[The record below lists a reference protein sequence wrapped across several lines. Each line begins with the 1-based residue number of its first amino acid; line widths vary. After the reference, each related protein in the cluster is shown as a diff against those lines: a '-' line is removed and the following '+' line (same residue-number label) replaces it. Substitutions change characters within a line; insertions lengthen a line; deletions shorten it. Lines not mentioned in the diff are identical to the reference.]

1 MSDRERLIALLYEI
15 NDENDY
21 ETEDA
26 LIDDG
31 LLSSLEILSI
41 VSAIDNEFGVAIRV
55 AELEPENFNS
65 VDAMLE
71 LIARK
76 RNEK

>member
-1 MSDRERLIALLYEI
+1 MSDREHLLEVLYEI

-41 VSAIDNEFGVAIRV
+41 VSAIDNEFGVTIRV

-71 LIARK
+71 LIAQK
-76 RNEK
+76 RNGR

>member
-1 MSDRERLIALLYEI
+1 MSDRERLLALLYEI

-21 ETEDA
+21 ESEDA

-41 VSAIDNEFGVAIRV
+41 VSAIDNEFGVTIRV

-71 LIARK
+71 LIAHK
-76 RNEK
+76 RNER

>member
-1 MSDRERLIALLYEI
+1 MSDRERLLEVLYEI

-21 ETEDA
+21 ESEDA

-41 VSAIDNEFGVAIRV
+41 VSAIDNEFGIAIRV

-71 LIARK
+71 LIAQK
-76 RNEK
+76 RNER

>member
-1 MSDRERLIALLYEI
+1 MSDRERLLTLLYEI

-21 ETEDA
+21 ESEEA

-41 VSAIDNEFGVAIRV
+41 VSAIDNEFGVTIRV

-76 RNEK
+76 RNER

>member
-1 MSDRERLIALLYEI
+1 MSDRERLLEVLYEI

-41 VSAIDNEFGVAIRV
+41 VSAIDNEFGVTIRV

-71 LIARK
+71 LIAQK
-76 RNEK
+76 RNGR